1 MAAPGACWFI
11 PPQRLEIKMEILKV
25 ENLTMKF
32 GNLAALDNVSLA
44 VKEGEIVGLIG
55 PNGAG
60 KTTFFNCLTGYL
72 QPQRGSIFFE
82 EKEITGLRPNEICRL
97 GLARTFQVVQ
107 VFKEMTTWE
116 NVLVGAF
123 CRTADICQ
131 AYAQTIEVL
140 KLTELEDKK
149 DQVVGNLTIAD
160 QKRLE
165 ISKALATK
173 PRLLMLDEA
182 MAGLNAT
189 ETKEAIELIKKIR
202 AQGITLVIVEHVME
216 VIMSISDRV
225 IVFDSGRK
233 IAEDV
238 PEKIVQNPRVIEAY
252 LGVSF
257 HAES

>member
-1 MAAPGACWFI
+1 
-11 PPQRLEIKMEILKV
+11 MEILKV

-32 GNLAALDNVSLA
+32 GSLAAVDNVSMA

-72 QPQRGSIFFE
+72 QPQKGSIFLKG
-82 EKEITGLRPNEICRL
+82 KEITGLRPNEICRL

-107 VFKEMTTWE
+107 VFREMTTWE
-116 NVLVGAF
+116 NVLIGAF
-123 CRTADICQ
+123 CRTADVRQ
-131 AYAQTIEVL
+131 AYAQTLEVL
-140 KLTELEDKK
+140 KFSGLENKK
-149 DQVVGNLTIAD
+149 DQLVGNLTIAD

-173 PRLLMLDEA
+173 PELLMLDEA

-189 ETKEAIELIKKIR
+189 EIKEAIELIKKIK

-225 IVFDSGRK
+225 LVFDSGRK

-257 HAES
+257 HAGS

>member
-1 MAAPGACWFI
+1 
-11 PPQRLEIKMEILKV
+11 MEILKV

-32 GNLAALDNVSLA
+32 GSLAAVDNVSMA

-72 QPQRGSIFFE
+72 QPYKGSIFFK
-82 EKEITGLRPNEICRL
+82 EKEITGLRPNQICRL

-123 CRTADICQ
+123 CRTRDVRQ

-140 KLTELEDKK
+140 KFTGLADKK
-149 DQVVGNLTIAD
+149 DQLVGNLTIAD

-173 PRLLMLDEA
+173 PKLLMLDEA

-202 AQGITLVIVEHVME
+202 AQGITLIIVEHVME

-238 PEKIVQNPRVIEAY
+238 PAKIVQNPRVIEAY

-257 HAES
+257 HA